1 MKKPTLTELQSILER
16 AKVEKLEDAAPTLCV
31 ELGFYRLGFNA
42 NGTVVLWEWVSD
54 RTDGSKRYEFG
65 VEASTYQQAY
75 IKVLEL
81 LIDRH
86 NESI

>member
-1 MKKPTLTELQSILER
+1 MLER
-16 AKVEKLEDAAPTLCV
+16 AKVEKLEHSAPTMCSK
-31 ELGFYRLGFNA
+31 LGFYRLGFNA
-42 NGTVVLWEWVSD
+42 NAQIVLWEWIGD

-65 VEASTYQQAY
+65 VEAATYQQAY